1 MTALQIIGA
10 AMIAAGTLAACYL
23 IQRARY
29 DARRER
35 ECNRRALT
43 PRRPGTHLGRHV
55 ADLNRT
61 PTPTAADWAERLT
74 EMEGSHE

>member
-1 MTALQIIGA
+1 MTALQIIGWL
-10 AMIAAGTLAACYL
+10 MLAGAVVACWVLQKYRHDL
-23 IQRARY
+23 RSRP
-29 DARRER
+29 
-35 ECNRRALT
+35 RALT

-74 EMEGSHE
+74 ELEGSQE